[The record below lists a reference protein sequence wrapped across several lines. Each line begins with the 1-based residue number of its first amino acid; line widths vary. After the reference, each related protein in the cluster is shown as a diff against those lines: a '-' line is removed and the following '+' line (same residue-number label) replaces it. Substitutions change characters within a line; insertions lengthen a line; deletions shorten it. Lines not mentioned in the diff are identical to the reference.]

1 MNTQFSR
8 PRNDPYSDSYDLGWS
23 NQSNIS
29 WQAQALENY
38 APQFHELYHQV
49 EPSPQLDSDFQDQML
64 KFMSNMEH
72 TMKSQGKTVT
82 SLTQAVNSLSQTLH
96 SHSQSIA
103 RDEADGKSNRR
114 RGVLE
119 SIKGQS

>member
-8 PRNDPYSDSYDLGWS
+8 PRNDPYSNSYDPGWS

-29 WQAQALENY
+29 WQAQAPKNY

-49 EPSPQLDSDFQDQML
+49 EPSPRLDSDFQDQML
-64 KFMSNMEH
+64 KFMSNMEQ
-72 TMKSQGKTVT
+72 TIKSQGQTVT
-82 SLTQAVNSLSQTLH
+82 SLIQTLH

-103 RDEADGKSNRR
+103 RMEVQMKHVS
-114 RGVLE
+114 L
-119 SIKGQS
+119 